1 MKKLTAISLA
11 FIAAIVLLSSFKTWN
26 ERVKGSGVVKTED
39 RSAGKFTGIATSGI
53 FKVELTQG
61 NSESIKLEAEDNIL
75 PIIETRNTNG
85 TLEIFIKK
93 GYNIQTN
100 KDIKV
105 FITMAELKRLSLSG
119 ACKVTSTNSFKGD
132 KLNIDQSGASVVKL
146 DVAMSNLM
154 LALSG
159 AAVVDLSGKANSM
172 NIGAS
177 GGSHIRTTG
186 LSTETVKIGSS
197 GGSEIE
203 VNAVKSLTVS
213 SSGGSQVKYKGTPE
227 VQQSL
232 SGGASVSK
240 Y

>member
-11 FIAAIVLLSSFKTWN
+11 FIAAIVLLSSFKAWN

-39 RSAGKFTGIATSGI
+39 RNAGKFTGISTSGI
-53 FKVELTQG
+53 FKVVLTQG
-61 NSESIKLEAEDNIL
+61 NTESIKLEAEDNIL
-75 PIIETRNTNG
+75 PLIETRNTNG

-100 KDIKV
+100 NDIKV
-105 FITMAELKRLSLSG
+105 AITMAELKRLSLSG
-119 ACKVTSTNSFKGD
+119 ACKVTATNSFKGD

-146 DVAMSNLM
+146 DVSMSNLM
-154 LALSG
+154 LAVSG
-159 AAVVDLSGKANSM
+159 AAVVDLTGKAGSV

-177 GGSHIRTTG
+177 GGSRIHTTD
-186 LSTETVKIGSS
+186 LNSETVKVSSS
-197 GGSEIE
+197 GGSEIA
-203 VNAVKSLTVS
+203 VNAGKSLTVS
-213 SSGGSQVKYKGTPE
+213 SSGGSQVKYKGTPA